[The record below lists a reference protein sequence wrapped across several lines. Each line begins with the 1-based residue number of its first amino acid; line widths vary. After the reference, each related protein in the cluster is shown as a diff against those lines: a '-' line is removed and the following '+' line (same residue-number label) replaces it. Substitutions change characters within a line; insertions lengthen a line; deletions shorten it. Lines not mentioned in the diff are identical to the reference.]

1 MRVAVDLH
9 ENLIQMPLPV
19 RMRSHPTDSVSSD
32 LNRGHQAKSVP
43 PEPNCFV
50 ADVDATFVQKIFD
63 VSQRQRK
70 ANIQHEGEADDLW
83 AAVKVFERIFFN
95 HEDRLRKRPAR
106 LNSNPSEKTLHIVCL
121 PRQQHKARQI
131 AERIHQRHNL
141 SR

>member
-1 MRVAVDLH
+1 
-9 ENLIQMPLPV
+9 
-19 RMRSHPTDSVSSD
+19 MRSHPTDSVSSD

-83 AAVKVFERIFFN
+83 ARFEVPKWIGFCHPTKLRN
-95 HEDRLRKRPAR
+95 HPAR
-106 LNSNPSEKTLHIVCL
+106 LQLVSSDKTPPLAL
-121 PRQQHKARQI
+121 YF
-131 AERIHQRHNL
+131 
-141 SR
+141 